1 MQVTIEIPDDTPE
14 HMVNHLKNYATKLI
28 DPSYLAIWWNVSD
41 VFDVAENMD
50 IEISVEKAE
59 EVLKYIDHNHDA
71 CEGISWYVIE
81 SALDRLT
88 E

>member
-14 HMVNHLKNYATKLI
+14 HMVKHLKNYAAKLI
-28 DPSYLAIWWNVSD
+28 DPSYLTIWWNVSD
-41 VFDVAENMD
+41 VFDVAENMGV
-50 IEISVEKAE
+50 EISVEKAE
-59 EVLKYIDHNHDA
+59 EVLKHIEHNHDA

-81 SALDRLT
+81 AALDRLT